1 MAEENFVTIKLPES
15 VNGVSELRF
24 PSSMSQDEMAD
35 RVRDFTGQ
43 NKTFIEKGIGAIDS
57 TIDWFKGGKREETI
71 PLALQSNLG
80 LPGDKAA
87 KMVSLLATTA
97 SDDRLQSG
105 IKEILPG
112 ASFAKDKH
120 DNLVVI
126 SPVYKDGQPT
136 QQFTRFYP
144 NPKGLDATDL
154 MQGSGVLAAANPI
167 MKGLKVI
174 GAPVTGMIGSGLI
187 GMTESGLIEAISSKL
202 SNVPYQVSDIPLG
215 GLGGALGEKV
225 ISLGA
230 KLANIFKRDPG
241 ALFDKYGVLDPK
253 IDKQLREAGID
264 PETVTPDTLKDII
277 SNVNKGVDP
286 AEAAVSAEAQNLP
299 VAVPMTSGAVTGDAG
314 QQLFEDAAEKGAFG
328 ETARN
333 LISGRNAET
342 QTAIQQNVPAIRDRI
357 AGDSPIVEKPGDAG
371 PVVQQNLVDQKDVAS
386 AQANKLYDEA
396 RASGPASMDGNF
408 AEQRFNNIIDEMAE
422 NFEFEL
428 IPNTTKL
435 MNRLQEYGGNMSDVR
450 QLFALRTQI
459 TNAGK
464 DLGQDGAAARELKNK
479 FDDAL
484 TEAMENSLIYGD
496 DVAVAKWKSAVT
508 NYKDFAKKW
517 NSSKGENQILKA
529 LTETQNG
536 SLKVSPEAASNYIF
550 NVTTNR
556 LHTNPKMAQ
565 QILKLKNTLPK
576 QEFDQIR
583 QEAFLRLAAAG
594 KSARSD
600 IDLFSGAK
608 FRSNYTNI
616 FDNNPTLIKTLFNPE
631 ERALIEQFANVA
643 ARATGGAKNTSNSAN
658 ATFTILGRLAGAFG
672 ATNTGQFF
680 TRVVG
685 ADMVRKAYGGAR
697 AASALNSQF
706 SRQPFPLRAA
716 TGGSAA
722 TTEDSRREIENQ
734 VNRTF
739 NFNLGLVQ

>member
-1 MAEENFVTIKLPES
+1 MAEESFVTIKLPEP

-71 PLALQSNLG
+71 PLAYQSNLG
-80 LPGDKAA
+80 LPRDKAA

-105 IKEILPG
+105 IAEIIPG
-112 ASFAKDKH
+112 AQFSKDKFG
-120 DNLVVI
+120 NLVVV

-136 QQFTRFYP
+136 QQFKRFYP
-144 NPKGLDATDL
+144 NPKGLDMTDL

-174 GAPVTGMIGSGLI
+174 GAPVKGMLGSGLI
-187 GMTESGLIEAISSKL
+187 GMTEGGLIEAISSKL
-202 SNVPYQVSDIPLG
+202 SNVPYQVSDIPLS

-230 KLANIFKRDPG
+230 KVVNIFRRDPG

-357 AGDSPIVEKPGDAG
+357 AGNSPIVEKPGDAG
-371 PVVQQNLVDQKDVAS
+371 PVVQQNLVDQKDAAS

-396 RASGPASMDGNF
+396 RLSGPASMDPDAANSMVDQVVADMG
-408 AEQRFNNIIDEMAE
+408 Q
-422 NFEFEL
+422 NFEFSNIPKTANL
-428 IPNTTKL
+428 IK
-435 MNRLQEYGGNMSDVR
+435 RLQELGGDGADVR
-450 QLFALRTQI
+450 ELFALRTKI
-459 TNAGK
+459 TNLGSEVGVEGK
-464 DLGQDGAAARELKNK
+464 AAINLKNK
-479 FDDAL
+479 FDDIL
-484 TEAMENSLIYGD
+484 TDAMESALIYGD
-496 DVAVAKWKSAVT
+496 PSTVAKWKSAVS

-517 NSSKGENQILKA
+517 NSKGDILKA

-556 LHTNPKMAQ
+556 LSTNPKMAA

-576 QEFDQIR
+576 EEFDQIR

-643 ARATGGAKNTSNSAN
+643 ARATGGAKNSSNSAN
-658 ATFTILGRLAGAFG
+658 AAFTILGRLAGAFG

-716 TGGSAA
+716 TGGTAA

-739 NFNLGLVQ
+739 NLNLGLVQ

>member
-1 MAEENFVTIKLPES
+1 MAEEDFVTINLPEPI
-15 VNGVSELRF
+15 NGVSQLRF
-24 PSSMSQDEMAD
+24 PSSMSQEEMAE
-35 RVRDFTGQ
+35 RVREFTGQ

-57 TIDWFKGGKREETI
+57 TIDWFKGGKRDETI

-112 ASFAKDKH
+112 ASFAKDEF

-253 IDKQLREAGID
+253 IDKQLQEAGID
-264 PETVTPDTLKDII
+264 PDTVTPDTLKDII
-277 SNVNKGVDP
+277 DNVNKGVDP

-371 PVVQQNLVDQKDVAS
+371 PVVQQNLVDQKDAAS

-396 RASGPASMDGNF
+396 RASGPASMDPDAANSMVDQVVADMG
-408 AEQRFNNIIDEMAE
+408 Q
-422 NFEFEL
+422 NFEFSNIPKTANL
-428 IPNTTKL
+428 IK
-435 MNRLQEYGGNMSDVR
+435 RLQELGGDGADVR
-450 QLFALRTQI
+450 ELFALRTKI
-459 TNAGK
+459 TNLGSEVGVEGK
-464 DLGQDGAAARELKNK
+464 AAINLKNK
-479 FDDAL
+479 FDDIL
-484 TEAMENSLIYGD
+484 TDAMESALIYGD
-496 DVAVAKWKSAVT
+496 PSTVAKWKSAVS

-517 NSSKGENQILKA
+517 NSKGDILKA

-556 LHTNPKMAQ
+556 LSTNPKMAA

-576 QEFDQIR
+576 EEFDQIR

-643 ARATGGAKNTSNSAN
+643 ARATGGAKNSSNSAN
-658 ATFTILGRLAGAFG
+658 AAFTILGRLAGAFG

-697 AASALNSQF
+697 AANALNSQF

-739 NFNLGLVQ
+739 NLNLGLVQ

>member
-1 MAEENFVTIKLPES
+1 MAEEDFVTINLPEPI
-15 VNGVSELRF
+15 NGVSQLRF
-24 PSSMSQDEMAD
+24 PSSMSQEEMAE
-35 RVRDFTGQ
+35 RVREFTGQ

-57 TIDWFKGGKREETI
+57 TIDWFKGGKRDETI

-112 ASFAKDKH
+112 ASFAKDEF

-154 MQGSGVLAAANPI
+154 KQGSGVLAAANPI

-253 IDKQLREAGID
+253 IDKQLQEAGID
-264 PETVTPDTLKDII
+264 PDTVTPDTLKDII
-277 SNVNKGVDP
+277 DNVNKGVDP

-371 PVVQQNLVDQKDVAS
+371 PVVQQNLVDQKDAAS

-396 RASGPASMDGNF
+396 RASGPASMDPDAANSMVDQVVADMG
-408 AEQRFNNIIDEMAE
+408 Q
-422 NFEFEL
+422 NFEFSNIPKTANL
-428 IPNTTKL
+428 IK
-435 MNRLQEYGGNMSDVR
+435 RLQELGGDGADVR
-450 QLFALRTQI
+450 ELFALRTKI
-459 TNAGK
+459 TNLGSEVGVEGK
-464 DLGQDGAAARELKNK
+464 AAINLKNK
-479 FDDAL
+479 FDDIL
-484 TEAMENSLIYGD
+484 TDAMESALIYGD
-496 DVAVAKWKSAVT
+496 PSTVAKWKSAVS

-517 NSSKGENQILKA
+517 NSKGDILKA

-556 LHTNPKMAQ
+556 LSTNPKMAA

-576 QEFDQIR
+576 EEFDQIR

-643 ARATGGAKNTSNSAN
+643 ARATGGAKNSSNSAN
-658 ATFTILGRLAGAFG
+658 AAFTILGRLAGAFG

-697 AASALNSQF
+697 AANALNSQF

-739 NFNLGLVQ
+739 NLNLGLVQ